1 MTIEQML
8 LEAIRQGG
16 AIALAMVI
24 WYYSRQDAN
33 KRVAEADVKVGQERE
48 DKKLLMDALDR
59 NTQALT
65 RLSTL
70 METWIGGEREQGQ
83 QARRG
88 AKVA

>member
-1 MTIEQML
+1 LTIEQLL

-33 KRVAEADVKVGQERE
+33 KRVAEADVKLGQERE
-48 DKKLLMDALDR
+48 DKKLLLDALDR
-59 NTQALT
+59 NTTALT

-70 METWIGGEREQGQ
+70 METWICDERE

-88 AKVA
+88 AKA

>member
-1 MTIEQML
+1 LTIEQL
-8 LEAIRQGG
+8 LIEAIRQGG

-33 KRVAEADVKVGQERE
+33 KRVAEADVKLGQERE
-48 DKKLLMDALDR
+48 DKRLLMDALDR
-59 NTQALT
+59 NTTALT

-70 METWIGGEREQGQ
+70 METWIGDERAQ

-88 AKVA
+88 AKA